1 MQNSA
6 AYSLEWEDISVSSS
20 STPRKGPIP
29 IVVGVTGHLD
39 LDLRAAGA
47 EQALSDAVRGILRE
61 VQKNAPH
68 SPLLILSGLAEGADR
83 FVSKL
88 AMQEFGARVV
98 GVLPLPQDLYEDDF
112 PDSVQEFRTI
122 LDAGA
127 RVEMPFIGG
136 STRDDVKVQGNRRD
150 AQYAEAGAYI
160 VRQSQMLITLW
171 DGGKGGEG
179 GTSYVLDFALSG
191 SLGPF
196 ADACSPLD
204 AHSIPPI
211 YRIVTPRLSKKRE
224 LDGAA
229 FECQILPCDECTDT
243 IRHHDFLGFGGGTE
257 TVTDTVGRRRVKR
270 FLRVINRLDRF
281 NADCLHKRDMLS
293 TYAVASSR
301 DLLPDK
307 QCNGLSNT
315 TLRLRRIYGIA
326 DALSINYRTVHRRFL
341 YALLG
346 CSLIAI
352 GAFEVY
358 AHQIVHEPPVL
369 VLFPVFLIAAYSVY
383 RLVRAWDVQNRYL
396 DYRAFAEG
404 LRVQLFWRLAGID
417 MEVANEYLIRHRTEL
432 DWMREAIRAW
442 NMPLGEPAS
451 TGREKSPLHDADRVK
466 LLSEYWVENQKVFFE
481 NREHRD
487 ERWELGHHRVVSGLF
502 LGSIAIAVFYL
513 VISYF
518 GFPAD
523 KESHLPHVFVFAI
536 GMMPVLAAVVGA
548 YAEVMAFAAQAQRYR
563 FMADIYI
570 HASEKLKQATVMGD
584 SEQVRSILR
593 ELGSVALEE
602 NSNWVLMHR
611 DHPLEV
617 MF

>member
-1 MQNSA
+1 MQKSA
-6 AYSLEWEDISVSSS
+6 AYSLEWEDVAVLSPDSA
-20 STPRKGPIP
+20 RKGPIP

-39 LDLRAAGA
+39 LDLRATGA

-68 SPLLILSGLAEGADR
+68 SPMLILSGLAEGADR

-88 AMQEFGARVV
+88 AKNEFGARIV
-98 GVLPLPQDLYEDDF
+98 GVLPLPQDLYEEDF
-112 PDSVQEFRTI
+112 PDSVEEFRGM

-127 RVEMPFIGG
+127 RVEVPFIGG
-136 STRDDVKVQGNRRD
+136 STRDDVKEHGNRRD

-160 VRQSQMLITLW
+160 VRQSQVLIALW

-196 ADACSPLD
+196 SEACSPLD
-204 AHSIPPI
+204 AHNIPPI

-229 FECQILPCDECTDT
+229 FECQVLPCDECSDT
-243 IRHHDFLGFGGGTE
+243 IRHHDFMGIGGSTE
-257 TVTDTVGRRRVKR
+257 TVSDTVGRRRVKR

-281 NADCLHKRDMLS
+281 NEDCLGQRGVLMEK
-293 TYAVASSR
+293 APESSR
-301 DLLPDK
+301 MLLPDTVAS
-307 QCNGLSNT
+307 GLPNT
-315 TLRLRRIYGIA
+315 VQRLRRVYGIA
-326 DALSINYRTVHRRFL
+326 DTLSIHYRALQRNFL
-341 YALLG
+341 YTLLG
-346 CSLIAI
+346 CSLVAI
-352 GAFEVY
+352 GGFELY
-358 AHQIVHEPPVL
+358 AHQIIHRLPVL
-369 VLFPVFLIAAYSVY
+369 VLFPVFLVAAYAVY
-383 RLVRAWDVQNRYL
+383 RLVRAWEVQNRYL
-396 DYRAFAEG
+396 DYRALAEG
-404 LRVQLFWRLAGID
+404 FRVQLFWRLAGID

-432 DWMREAIRAW
+432 DWIRDGIRAW
-442 NMPLGEPAS
+442 SMSLGEPAA
-451 TGREKSPLHDADRVK
+451 TGREKSPLYEAARVK
-466 LLSEYWVENQKVFFE
+466 LISEHWVEDQKKFFE
-481 NREHRD
+481 SREHRD

-502 LGSIAIAVFYL
+502 LGSIAIAVVYL
-513 VISYF
+513 AISLL
-518 GFPAD
+518 GFPEDDA
-523 KESHLPHVFVFAI
+523 SHWPHFFVFVI

-548 YAEVMAFAAQAQRYR
+548 YAEVMAFGAQAQRYR
-563 FMADIYI
+563 FMAELYI
-570 HASEKLKQATVMGD
+570 HAAEKLKQAMVMSD

-602 NSNWVLMHR
+602 NGNWVLMHR